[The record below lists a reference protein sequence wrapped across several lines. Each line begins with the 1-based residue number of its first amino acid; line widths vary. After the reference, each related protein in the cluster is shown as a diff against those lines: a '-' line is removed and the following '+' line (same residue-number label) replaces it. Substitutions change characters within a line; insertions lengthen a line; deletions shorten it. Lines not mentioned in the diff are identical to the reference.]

1 MRMRILWVASDA
13 EPSRLDA
20 VIRHL
25 ELDGRSNCLFVAFGQ
40 LSEVGAL

>member
-20 VIRHL
+20 VIRQL
-25 ELDGRSNCLFVAFGQ
+25 GLDGRSIVFLL
-40 LSEVGAL
+40 LSAS